1 MKNLKKV
8 LAGALAVVMA
18 LSLMTGA
25 FAADFTDAADIDK
38 TEAAGVMDAT
48 GIMIGLPDGSFDP
61 DGVLNREQ
69 AAKMIAYLLMGAE
82 KADKLAAVADFA
94 DVPATNWATSYIA
107 YCAAEGIISGYAGKF
122 YPTDDLDGY
131 AYGKMVLT
139 ALGFDAEENGL
150 VGDNWTTNV
159 RKLLVAEE
167 LLDNMDDVVFSEGLS
182 REDAAQL
189 TLNAAKWTNASDVYS
204 VTVGGETF
212 DFETEASAMAYWAA
226 SGADTASGDVWHGKV
241 PSDAGTL
248 LLDVHGIG
256 YEPGNDKM
264 GRPAT
269 VYDNEDWDEGDELVY
284 AVPADKVFT
293 GITAEKDVFAV
304 VGEKGQ
310 TSATIDTV
318 YEDGYLGGNGA
329 PLTVNKTGASAGWN
343 APYFGNGITV
353 ELFQDAETKAWTAV
367 ATREYLATVTDEI
380 EATDDEGRK
389 IEVTLDTDA
398 WLGDECAAY
407 ETDEFAVEDKVV
419 VTVSQIDGE
428 TIEIMSIKA
437 VEKVE
442 NVAITAMTSGN
453 VNNASVTAGGKVYSF
468 SQNTV
473 ETVAALD
480 YVMGGG
486 ATYTLL
492 VDSFGNILDV
502 EEYNV
507 VSKDYVM
514 VIDIAD
520 ETESTGAFGNVYTS
534 VKYVDM
540 AGVESIVKVWDDA
553 TVADGADDGD
563 DNEAEEA
570 EVYGWYTVKADKDHD
585 GYFVFEA
592 VEGEGDKAN
601 GVSDTLEALNKTQ
614 PIIAGEIKAN
624 ASTVFVLKTDAD
636 PVAYKVVTGI
646 ANVPGY
652 TGETAAYAVVEKGY
666 AVVVYIDVTSVD
678 ADSATADE
686 LVYLLEVE
694 STAVAYDEVNDVNY
708 YSFKAIVDGKLTVIK
723 SQESALIE
731 NVGED
736 ACGAG
741 LAKIT
746 RYDNLGY
753 VQYVEDIENGDGDG
767 VYTVATL
774 EDNTV
779 IDFSAPTL
787 VVGVEAYLMAD
798 NAVVYMVDADDNLK
812 VTNAT
817 ALKGDVDGESNIY
830 LIAVSKDDA
839 TVATIYFDG
848 AID

>member
-1 MKNLKKV
+1 
-8 LAGALAVVMA
+8 
-18 LSLMTGA
+18 
-25 FAADFTDAADIDK
+25 
-38 TEAAGVMDAT
+38 
-48 GIMIGLPDGSFDP
+48 
-61 DGVLNREQ
+61 
-69 AAKMIAYLLMGAE
+69 
-82 KADKLAAVADFA
+82 
-94 DVPATNWATSYIA
+94 
-107 YCAAEGIISGYAGKF
+107 
-122 YPTDDLDGY
+122 
-131 AYGKMVLT
+131 
-139 ALGFDAEENGL
+139 
-150 VGDNWTTNV
+150 
-159 RKLLVAEE
+159 
-167 LLDNMDDVVFSEGLS
+167 
-182 REDAAQL
+182 
-189 TLNAAKWTNASDVYS
+189 
-204 VTVGGETF
+204 
-212 DFETEASAMAYWAA
+212 
-226 SGADTASGDVWHGKV
+226 
-241 PSDAGTL
+241 
-248 LLDVHGIG
+248 
-256 YEPGNDKM
+256 
-264 GRPAT
+264 
-269 VYDNEDWDEGDELVY
+269 
-284 AVPADKVFT
+284 
-293 GITAEKDVFAV
+293 
-304 VGEKGQ
+304 
-310 TSATIDTV
+310 
-318 YEDGYLGGNGA
+318 
-329 PLTVNKTGASAGWN
+329 
-343 APYFGNGITV
+343 
-353 ELFQDAETKAWTAV
+353 
-367 ATREYLATVTDEI
+367 
-380 EATDDEGRK
+380 
-389 IEVTLDTDA
+389 
-398 WLGDECAAY
+398 
-407 ETDEFAVEDKVV
+407 
-419 VTVSQIDGE
+419 
-428 TIEIMSIKA
+428 
-437 VEKVE
+437 
-442 NVAITAMTSGN
+442 
-453 VNNASVTAGGKVYSF
+453 
-468 SQNTV
+468 
-473 ETVAALD
+473 
-480 YVMGGG
+480 
-486 ATYTLL
+486 
-492 VDSFGNILDV
+492 
-502 EEYNV
+502 
-507 VSKDYVM
+507 
-514 VIDIAD
+514 
-520 ETESTGAFGNVYTS
+520 
-534 VKYVDM
+534 M